1 MYNWITLLYV
11 RNYHNTVHQLFFNK
25 TLKMKKIPEMF
36 ICNTKYKRCG
46 LKNNNWIITNVSI
59 PLIGQTVTPALSL
72 CVFFYVL
79 PSFSRDNYSLDIWVK
94 QLYAFLHSFI
104 PVYLFLNIYPLV
116 CVLWLLLSVESNG
129 YLENFYILFSIFLNN
144 WLLIFPHLFIN
155 FSTVNNLGFN
165 SFCHRKQYCFQ
176 YSYIY
181 VLQCKVS
188 NLAYKVYTCRN
199 P

>member
-1 MYNWITLLYV
+1 M
-11 RNYHNTVHQLFFNK
+11 
-25 TLKMKKIPEMF
+25 
-36 ICNTKYKRCG
+36 
-46 LKNNNWIITNVSI
+46 
-59 PLIGQTVTPALSL
+59 
-72 CVFFYVL
+72 FFYVL

-176 YSYIY
+176 YSYICLT
-181 VLQCKVS
+181 VQSVKPCLQGIYLSKPIALYHTRVNPDVNSGLLLMYQCSFIKCKKCKI
-188 NLAYKVYTCRN
+188 LIIGDKLRWGREYMGTLCTFYTIFL
-199 P
+199 